1 MKPNLFILAFLLL
14 ATVSC
19 STYRTTIDKISDN
32 HNLIS
37 PSISL
42 VTSVIFEKTITDED
56 QKVKALILEN
66 LSSKLFA
73 LNFDKKPSRQ
83 EFETLLLDNLPLKTH
98 WIILTST
105 LGSYYEK
112 STINLADSDVKITLE
127 ILREIATGIHLA
139 IGKYID

>member
-56 QKVKALILEN
+56 QKAKALILEN
-66 LSSKLFA
+66 LSAKILA
-73 LNFDKKPSRQ
+73 LNFDKKPTRQ

-98 WIILTST
+98 WVILTST

-112 STINLADSDVKITLE
+112 STANLDDSNIKTTLE
-127 ILREIATGIHLA
+127 ILKEIAIGIHLA
-139 IGKYID
+139 IQKYLD

>member
-19 STYRTTIDKISDN
+19 STYTRTIDKISDN

-37 PSISL
+37 PSVSL
-42 VTSVIFEKTITDED
+42 VTSVIFEKTVTEED

-66 LSSKLFA
+66 LTFKIIN
-73 LNFDKKPSRQ
+73 LNFDKKPTRQ
-83 EFETLLLDNLPLKTH
+83 EFETILLDNLPLKTH
-98 WIILTST
+98 WIVLTST

-112 STINLADSDVKITLE
+112 STANLDDSNVKTTLE
-127 ILREIATGIHLA
+127 ILREIATGIHIA
-139 IGKYID
+139 VEKYLD